1 MSADFNPLFRRWAM
15 TYAEKKGWHVFPL
28 RPRDK
33 IPATAHGFKDAQ
45 NDPDAIRETWGE
57 TEYNIGLACGPV
69 SGVFVFD
76 VDAEA
81 PKGGGIAGPEA
92 LARLEAQHG
101 ELPPTLKVLTGGA
114 GWHLYFRW
122 PEGRALRNRARIKI
136 DGQQTGLDVR
146 AEGGYVVLPPSI
158 HPKTGDAYRWQ
169 MDRSKILEAPEWLL
183 DLLDPP
189 KVERAPV
196 VPVQAA
202 PEARQSTNAPAP
214 QGLERYAA
222 KALQNAAERIA
233 TAPEGDRHG
242 AIFRQAAGLGELVA
256 GGVVDEADAV
266 RVCMDAGLAL
276 GKSRSEVE
284 RTVRDGIEKGK
295 LQPRVP
301 TPRAAPATAPNG
313 GTYRASDAGN
323 AARLADRFGADV
335 RWSEGVQGDGW
346 LVWDGTRWAP
356 DTMRVLDEHAMG
368 VAMDVVAHA
377 ASVSQQLRDVQ
388 ARAASPPTAA
398 ESAVITQ
405 LRAEARLWERWS
417 RDSEMVGHV
426 RAMQTLARRAVAVD
440 QERLDAD
447 AWALNTPSGVVRL
460 MSGSIEPHDRDA
472 LHTKVTGASP
482 EGECPTWISFLTRIM
497 GGDAEM
503 VAFLQRVVG
512 YCMTGSTREQC
523 IFILY
528 GNGSN
533 GKSTF
538 LDTIRSVLGD
548 YVKHARAETFM
559 RDSRGGGIPND
570 IAALRGARVVTASE
584 PSQGERLDESLVK
597 EMTGDAAITARFMRG
612 EFFTFT
618 PQFKVLLATNHRPVI
633 RGTDHGIWRRIRLVP
648 FTEKIADEEKDREL
662 GNKLQREADGILAW
676 AVAGCLAWQREGLN
690 PPAAVIEATEDYRAD
705 MDILAEFLAERCVVG
720 VQTVGN
726 TPLFRA
732 FKEWSEDNGEK
743 PRAQKWL
750 TQQLQD
756 RGFKQAPG
764 RKHGRQWEGLG
775 LREDALPDVKA
786 KGRW

>member
-1 MSADFNPLFRRWAM
+1 MWQVSAEFNPVFRAWAM
-15 TYAEKKGWHVFPL
+15 RYVEKHSWHVFAL
-28 RPRDK
+28 QPREK
-33 IPATAHGFKDAQ
+33 VPATAHGWKDAVV
-45 NDPDAIRETWGE
+45 DVDAVRAMWGE
-57 TEYNIGLACGPV
+57 RECNVGLACGPL
-69 SGVFVFD
+69 SGVFVLD
-76 VDAEA
+76 VDATP
-81 PKGGGIAGPEA
+81 PKSGGIAGPAA
-92 LARLEAQHG
+92 LAILEERNGA
-101 ELPPTLKVLTGGA
+101 LPPTLRVSTGGD

-122 PEGRALRNRARIKI
+122 PKGRPLRNRARIKI

-158 HPKTGDAYRWQ
+158 HPSGGTYRW
-169 MDRSKILEAPEWLL
+169 DKERTELHDAPAWLL

-189 KVERAPV
+189 KVEAPKL
-196 VPVQAA
+196 QATL
-202 PEARQSTNAPAP
+202 PMSQSDLDTY
-214 QGLERYAA
+214 GR
-222 KALQNAAERIA
+222 KALKNAVERIHA
-233 TAPEGDRHG
+233 SAEGDRHG
-242 AIFRQAAGLGELVA
+242 AIFREAAGMGELVA
-256 GGVVDEADAV
+256 GGSLDAAV
-266 RVCMDAGLAL
+266 AESALVAAGIAI
-276 GKSRSEVE
+276 GKPRAEVE
-284 RTVRDGIEKGK
+284 RTVRDGMKQGST
-295 LQPRVP
+295 QPR
-301 TPRAAPATAPNG
+301 TPQPRPAPGTAPAPNG
-313 GTYRASDAGN
+313 GAYRASDAGN
-323 AARLADRFGADV
+323 AARMADRFGFDV

-346 LVWDGTRWAP
+346 LVWDGARWAP
-356 DTMRVLDEHAMG
+356 DTMRVLDEHALG
-368 VAMDVVAHA
+368 VAQEVVAHA
-377 ASVSQQLRDVQ
+377 AAVGQQLRDVQ
-388 ARAASPPTAA
+388 ARASSPPTAA
-398 ESAVITQ
+398 ESAVIAQIRT
-405 LRAEARLWERWS
+405 EAKLWDRWA

-426 RAMQTLARRAVAVD
+426 KAMQTLARRAVAVD

-447 AWALNTPSGVVRL
+447 LWALNTPGGVVRL
-460 MSGSIEPHDRDA
+460 TSGQLEPHDREA
-472 LHTKVTGASP
+472 LHTKITGAAP
-482 EGECPTWISFLTRIM
+482 QGDCPTWTAFLTRIM
-497 GGDAEM
+497 GNDPDM

-720 VQTVGN
+720 VQTVNN
-726 TPLFRA
+726 TQLYKA

-743 PRAQKWL
+743 PRSQKWL
-750 TQQLQD
+750 YRELTD
-756 RGFKQAPG
+756 RGFKQASSRKYG
-764 RKHGRQWEGLG
+764 RAWEGLG
-775 LREDALPDVKA
+775 LREDALPDVKT